1 MIRLFIVLT
10 SFLVSSSGQAIEVDP
25 DPSEYCTSSKM
36 QLGANDA
43 TNCVSPAAYL
53 DKTLTRL
60 YLCTSQP
67 DISNLSANCVD
78 SGIKETRLQLNFGD
92 TVELSGSRLP
102 VGTYTHALVIY
113 DPNTAFSGYIQTPV
127 DVTPRPGW
135 GGAGSGTGKYCWG
148 ISGFRTDRPGYQS
161 NADCGPVLPDPL
173 PLAQSKVSNEDGGC
187 SWMMGPIVGTRD
199 GDGNFTANSHSADMR
214 WLNAR
219 LDNTLSFD
227 YEVCSFFDSS
237 ASFWIDKDNLQWKAT
252 LFSDFE
258 TQLGQAG
265 LLSKAQINQRYLD
278 ATEGYKNREW
288 SNANVKVAF
297 SGSSFSIALAES
309 GADIT
314 HKMGMWKIKN
324 PAAITST
331 TKGVGYAINFTN
343 NIYATVACENTACYL
358 NSYGFLTLAINP
370 TPY

>member
-219 LDNTLSFD
+219 LNNTLSFD

-237 ASFWIDKDNLQWKAT
+237 ASFWIDKDNLPWKAT

-314 HKMGMWKIKN
+314 HKIGMWKIKN